1 MHGSARH
8 TASRPIVVVE
18 LDMMVDPLVVWRG
31 LCLCEGLESGWIVR
45 ARVTSHGADFETDLP
60 RQQDPEVAIFTRP
73 SGARQVYA
81 RFSNSNRLDW

>member
-31 LCLCEGLESGWIVR
+31 LCLCEGLESSWIVTGR
-45 ARVTSHGADFETDLP
+45 DTSHGADFETD
-60 RQQDPEVAIFTRP
+60 
-73 SGARQVYA
+73 
-81 RFSNSNRLDW
+81 